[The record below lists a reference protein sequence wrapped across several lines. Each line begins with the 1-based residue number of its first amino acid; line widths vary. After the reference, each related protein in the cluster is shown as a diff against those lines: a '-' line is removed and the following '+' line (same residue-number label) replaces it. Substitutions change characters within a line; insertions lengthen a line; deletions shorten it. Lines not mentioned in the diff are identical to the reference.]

1 MKTSPDDIVYCRSY
15 QNDAE
20 AQILTELLRLN
31 HIPYII
37 DNKVFS
43 NIYPIGFNSIGEV
56 RVMVFRR
63 DLEKALSLLKDE

>member
-15 QNDAE
+15 QNDVE
-20 AQILTELLRLN
+20 AQIMTEPLRFN
-31 HIPYII
+31 RIPYII